1 MSREVIIIHAIR
13 TYHAKNQG
21 LLFDLSM
28 VKTDDYWAAMD
39 FLGKYSFL
47 IEKVQLEALPRETEE
62 PKLNPRRGERGWIC
76 GSTDDAR

>member
-28 VKTDDYWAAMD
+28 VKTDDYLAAMD

-62 PKLNPRRGERGWIC
+62 PK
-76 GSTDDAR
+76 